1 MANKP
6 NYPAQMD
13 QVFAALG
20 DERPPLLLHACCGP
34 CSSSVLE
41 VLCAHFQVTVLYY
54 NPNIWPPEEYR
65 RRADELASFLQRAH
79 ALDVKLVEEPYD
91 PQEFYTAVQGLE
103 QEPEKGSRCTVC
115 YRLRMERAA
124 QYAKA
129 HGFVWFTTTLS
140 VSPLK
145 DPIRI
150 NQIGEELAARY
161 GLGLSGGSDY
171 HGMAKPGVE
180 LGRGKGG
187 LRVTVALLD
196 ALKARRK
203 RPVDDAPEV
212 L

>member
-150 NQIGEELAARY
+150 NQIGEELAAWY
-161 GLGLSGGSDY
+161 GLRHLPSEFKKRDGYKRSLELSREYGLYRQDY
-171 HGMAKPGVE
+171 CGCEFSARA
-180 LGRGKGG
+180 RGK
-187 LRVTVALLD
+187 A
-196 ALKARRK
+196 
-203 RPVDDAPEV
+203 
-212 L
+212 

>member
-103 QEPEKGSRCTVC
+103 QEPEKGGRCTVC

-150 NQIGEELAARY
+150 NQIGEELAAQY
-161 GLGLSGGSDY
+161 GLRHLPSEFKKRDGYKRSLELS
-171 HGMAKPGVE
+171 HE
-180 LGRGKGG
+180 
-187 LRVTVALLD
+187 
-196 ALKARRK
+196 
-203 RPVDDAPEV
+203 
-212 L
+212 

>member
-150 NQIGEELAARY
+150 NQIGEELAAR
-161 GLGLSGGSDY
+161 S
-171 HGMAKPGVE
+171 
-180 LGRGKGG
+180 
-187 LRVTVALLD
+187 
-196 ALKARRK
+196 
-203 RPVDDAPEV
+203 
-212 L
+212 

>member
-103 QEPEKGSRCTVC
+103 QEPEKGGRCTVC

-150 NQIGEELAARY
+150 N
-161 GLGLSGGSDY
+161 
-171 HGMAKPGVE
+171 
-180 LGRGKGG
+180 
-187 LRVTVALLD
+187 
-196 ALKARRK
+196 
-203 RPVDDAPEV
+203 
-212 L
+212 

>member
-1 MANKP
+1 M
-6 NYPAQMD
+6 
-13 QVFAALG
+13 
-20 DERPPLLLHACCGP
+20 
-34 CSSSVLE
+34 LE

-103 QEPEKGSRCTVC
+103 QEPEKGGRCTVC

-150 NQIGEELAARY
+150 NQIGEELAAQY
-161 GLGLSGGSDY
+161 GLRHLPSEFKKRDGYKRSLELSREYGLYRQDY
-171 HGMAKPGVE
+171 CGCEFSARA
-180 LGRGKGG
+180 RGK
-187 LRVTVALLD
+187 A
-196 ALKARRK
+196 
-203 RPVDDAPEV
+203 
-212 L
+212 